1 MTANSSPGSH
11 PLNAD
16 RSALIGWL
24 LVVGAG
30 SLILRLW
37 LSVAFPVTGD
47 EAFFYWWGVFPDW
60 GYYDHPPMVGW
71 LMALMRALLGDT
83 LWAIR
88 LPAVLMPLALGA
100 ALGWAIKSW
109 AGARA
114 GWAVLFFWLAP
125 LNWLNMLV
133 TTDTPLIFWSML
145 SVAMLLRAELRP
157 RMDGV
162 ACALYALS
170 GVFIGCAFLS
180 KYFSVVLG
188 LSYLVYVGLFRR
200 DRWHGLLILVLCALP
215 GPAINIAWNM
225 DHGWSNIMFNVFNRN
240 EDEHLEWR
248 KPLTYLGMMA
258 YLMSPAAL
266 WMGWRYRARLAAL
279 TRSSGFEGAAD
290 ADTSPV
296 ATGLPARRLLVCLVL
311 VPLTFFALLSFKKVI
326 GLHWVLSFYPFGF
339 ALLALALPAE
349 RLKACAVGLALF
361 TALHVLAVAG
371 IAMTA
376 PADWNRHQLTQKLY
390 PSIVRAYETKAIL
403 AKAERPGTVLMADAY
418 TPASVYGFER
428 RAYVPVFGP
437 GRFHA
442 RQDDMLV
449 NFSVYAGK
457 TVRVLQ
463 GSPPDLA
470 NYRPYFASVAVET
483 IQQSGVTFY
492 VVEGRSFDYAAYK
505 AGVLSTIYQ
514 RYHQVP
520 AWLPMTGSPFAER
533 LCGQVRC
540 PP

>member
-1 MTANSSPGSH
+1 MA
-11 PLNAD
+11 
-16 RSALIGWL
+16 WL
-24 LVVGAG
+24 LAAGAG
-30 SLILRLW
+30 SLVLRLW

-71 LMALMRALLGDT
+71 LISAMRALLGDT

-88 LPAVLMPLALGA
+88 LPAVLLPLALGA
-100 ALGWAIKSW
+100 ALGWALKPW

-125 LNWLNMLV
+125 INWLNMLV

-145 SVAMLLRAELRP
+145 SVAMLLRAEFRP
-157 RMDGV
+157 RMDAV
-162 ACALYALS
+162 ATALYALA

-188 LSYLVYVGLFRR
+188 LSYLVYFGLFRR
-200 DRWHGLLILVLCALP
+200 DRWRGLLLLILCALP

-240 EDEHLEWR
+240 EDEFFEWR
-248 KPLTYLGMMA
+248 KPFAYLGMMA
-258 YLMSPAAL
+258 YLITPAAL
-266 WMGWRYRARLAAL
+266 WMSWRYRTLLAGLARPQG
-279 TRSSGFEGAAD
+279 SSFAN
-290 ADTSPV
+290 
-296 ATGLPARRLLVCLVL
+296 GLQARRLLICLVL
-311 VPLTFFALLSFKKVI
+311 VPLAFFALLSFKKII

-339 ALLALALPAE
+339 ALLGLALPAE
-349 RLKACAVGLALF
+349 RLKACAVGMALF

-371 IAMTA
+371 IAMTQ
-376 PADWNRHQLTQKLY
+376 PADWGQYKLTQKLY
-390 PSIVRAYETKAIL
+390 PSIVRAYEAKALL

-428 RAYVPVFGP
+428 RVYVPVFGP

-449 NFSVYAGK
+449 DFSVYAGK
-457 TVRVLQ
+457 TIRVLQ

-470 NYRPYFASVAVET
+470 IYRPYFASVTVET
-483 IQQSGVTFY
+483 IQQSGVDFY
-492 VVEGRSFDYAAYK
+492 VVEGRGFNYEAYK
-505 AGVLSTIYQ
+505 AGVLTTIYQ
-514 RYHQVP
+514 RYYKVP
-520 AWLPMTGSPFAER
+520 QWLPMTGSPFAER

-540 PP
+540 PL